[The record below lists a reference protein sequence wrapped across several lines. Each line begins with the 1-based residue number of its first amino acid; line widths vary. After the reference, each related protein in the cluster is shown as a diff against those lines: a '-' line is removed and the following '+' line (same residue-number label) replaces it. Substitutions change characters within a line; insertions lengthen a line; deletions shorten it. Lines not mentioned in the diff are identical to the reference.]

1 MTSTM
6 SIANAGITS
15 SSTKSDAVVP
25 SRVAPSAAPNVAKA
39 SSRIEGVD
47 VARGLASL
55 VMIQGHAYH
64 GWVAPE
70 HHDTAY
76 AFTRLLGTLPLPAF
90 LVLAGAAVMLRVQ
103 SAAKKHEDARAVRN
117 ALVKRGLQLVVI
129 GYAVNA
135 TYALL
140 DGAAGLHTWL
150 RADVLHVIGLS
161 LAASAWLGL
170 PVDREVSP
178 ARYAM
183 RASLLALVVTVAC
196 PWLSRLGA
204 DVPLVLAPFVAPFI
218 DVPRFSAMPFV
229 PLFSWLAI
237 GTLALHVLALFRTDS
252 PIARRAGASG
262 PALIMLGAMGLAL
275 AFFGARCTTWLVESF
290 GGSLTRAHVAV
301 IPNVLDFAG
310 RGLIVLAVGAAL
322 SLVLPDRVRAAV
334 VRLGQG
340 SLVAYV
346 VHIPFCYGRLAGPLL
361 GSCDMTRATIA
372 LPFLIALSWSA
383 VYARDAL
390 RRRWRARRSFTMRL
404 G

>member
-1 MTSTM
+1 MSSATSVATA
-6 SIANAGITS
+6 SETSRAAG
-15 SSTKSDAVVP
+15 
-25 SRVAPSAAPNVAKA
+25 SRV
-39 SSRIEGVD
+39 EGVD

-70 HHDTAY
+70 HHDAAY
-76 AFTRLLGTLPLPAF
+76 AFTRVLGTLPLPAF
-90 LVLAGAAVMLRVQ
+90 LVLAGAAVMLRLQ
-103 SAAKKHEDARAVRN
+103 SAAKKNEPAIAVRV
-117 ALVKRGLQLVVI
+117 ALMKRGAQLVVV

-135 TYALL
+135 TYALI

-161 LAASAWLGL
+161 LAVSAWLGL
-170 PVDREVSP
+170 PTDREVSS
-178 ARYAM
+178 ARYAT
-183 RASLLALVVTVAC
+183 RATLLAIAVTLAC

-204 DVPLVLAPFVAPFI
+204 DVPLALAPLVAPFV

-237 GTLALHVLALFRTDS
+237 GALAMHVLTRFGADS

-262 PALIMLGAMGLAL
+262 PVLLAL
-275 AFFGARCTTWLVESF
+275 AGLGLGLAFLGARSTSWLVEAL
-290 GGSLTRAHVAV
+290 GGPLSRTHVAV
-301 IPNVLDFAG
+301 IPNVLDLAG
-310 RGLIVLAVGAAL
+310 RGLLLLAVGAGL

-361 GSCDMTRATIA
+361 QSCDMGRATIV
-372 LPFLIALSWSA
+372 LPFLMALSWGA
-383 VYARDAL
+383 VFARDAL
-390 RRRWRARRSFTMRL
+390 RDRWRARTIRTTR
-404 G
+404 

>member
-1 MTSTM
+1 MSSHVTSTVM
-6 SIANAGITS
+6 ETS
-15 SSTKSDAVVP
+15 SSSTERS
-25 SRVAPSAAPNVAKA
+25 

-70 HHDTAY
+70 HHDAAY

-129 GYAVNA
+129 GYAMNA

-170 PVDREVSP
+170 PTGREVSP
-178 ARYAM
+178 TRCAI
-183 RASLLALVVTVAC
+183 RATSLALVVTVAC

-204 DVPLVLAPFVAPFI
+204 DVPLVLAPFVAPFL

-237 GTLALHVLALFRTDS
+237 GALAMHVLALFRTGS
-252 PIARRAGASG
+252 PLARRAGASG
-262 PALIMLGAMGLAL
+262 PALIALGAIGLAL
-275 AFFGARCTTWLVESF
+275 AFFGARCTSWLVESL
-290 GGSLTRAHVAV
+290 GGSLSRAHVAV
-301 IPNVLDFAG
+301 IPNVLDFGG
-310 RGLIVLAVGAAL
+310 RGLILLAVGASL
-322 SLVLPDRVRAAV
+322 SLVLPDRIRAAV

-361 GSCDMTRATIA
+361 GSCDMMRATLA

-390 RRRWRARRSFTMRL
+390 RRRWRARRSFATRL

>member
-1 MTSTM
+1 MSSATSVATA
-6 SIANAGITS
+6 SETSRAAG
-15 SSTKSDAVVP
+15 
-25 SRVAPSAAPNVAKA
+25 SRV
-39 SSRIEGVD
+39 EGVD

-70 HHDTAY
+70 HHDAAY
-76 AFTRLLGTLPLPAF
+76 AFTRVLGTLPLPAF
-90 LVLAGAAVMLRVQ
+90 LVLAGAAVMLRLQ
-103 SAAKKHEDARAVRN
+103 SAAKKNEPAIAVRV
-117 ALVKRGLQLVVI
+117 ALMKRGAQLVVV

-135 TYALL
+135 TYALI

-161 LAASAWLGL
+161 LAVSAWLGL
-170 PVDREVSP
+170 PTDREVSS
-178 ARYAM
+178 ARYAT
-183 RASLLALVVTVAC
+183 RATLLAIAVTLAC

-204 DVPLVLAPFVAPFI
+204 DVPLALAPLVAPFV

-237 GTLALHVLALFRTDS
+237 GALAMHVLTRFGADS

-262 PALIMLGAMGLAL
+262 PVLLALAGLGLAL
-275 AFFGARCTTWLVESF
+275 AFLGARSTSWLVEAL
-290 GGSLTRAHVAV
+290 GGPLSRAHVAV
-301 IPNVLDFAG
+301 IPNVLDLAG
-310 RGLIVLAVGAAL
+310 RGLLLLAVGAGL

-361 GSCDMTRATIA
+361 QSCDMGRATIV
-372 LPFLIALSWSA
+372 LPFLMALSWGA
-383 VYARDAL
+383 VFARDAL
-390 RRRWRARRSFTMRL
+390 RDRWRARTIRTTR
-404 G
+404 

>member
-1 MTSTM
+1 MSSATSV
-6 SIANAGITS
+6 ATS
-15 SSTKSDAVVP
+15 SGLP
-25 SRVAPSAAPNVAKA
+25 SRAAGA
-39 SSRIEGVD
+39 SRVEGVD

-70 HHDTAY
+70 HHDAAY
-76 AFTRLLGTLPLPAF
+76 AFTRVLGTLPLPAF
-90 LVLAGAAVMLRVQ
+90 LVLAGAAVMLRLQ
-103 SAAKKHEDARAVRN
+103 SAAKKREPAVDVRG
-117 ALVKRGLQLVVI
+117 ALMKRGAQLVVI

-135 TYALL
+135 TYALI

-170 PVDREVSP
+170 PVDREVSS
-178 ARYAM
+178 ARYVT
-183 RASLLALVVTVAC
+183 RATLLAIVVTLAC

-204 DVPLVLAPFVAPFI
+204 DVPLALAPLVAPFV

-229 PLFSWLAI
+229 PLFAWLAV
-237 GTLALHVLALFRTDS
+237 GALAMHVLSRFRTDS

-262 PALIMLGAMGLAL
+262 PALLGLAGLGLAL
-275 AFFGARCTTWLVESF
+275 AFVGARSTSWLVETL
-290 GGSLTRAHVAV
+290 GGPLSRAHVAV
-301 IPNVLDFAG
+301 IPNVLDLAG
-310 RGLIVLAVGAAL
+310 RGLLLLAVGAAL
-322 SLVLPDRVRAAV
+322 SLVLPDRLRAAV

-372 LPFLIALSWSA
+372 LPFLMALSWGA
-383 VYARDAL
+383 VFARDAL
-390 RRRWRARRSFTMRL
+390 RERWRARTLRTTR
-404 G
+404 